1 MSRRAATQQGK
12 LRASAT
18 PRGASRAVAPEPRQ
32 WTMPVINWALVRRV
46 AVAILSVC
54 LLGIALEAWQRLE
67 VQVNQPI
74 ARISVA
80 GDLNA
85 ANRLALQQQ
94 LDAFSLTGFVTADI
108 AGMQQRL
115 EQLPWVD
122 LVRISRTWPDQ
133 LHVEVTEQQPIAR
146 WRDGEWLNSRG
157 QVFETAKAPADG
169 SVLPLL
175 TGPEGSQGQ
184 VMQQYL
190 VLTQALRPLGQKL
203 VRLEMRSRGSWFL
216 TTDSGLDLLL
226 GRDEIGEKM
235 RRFASLYERELKPE
249 AGRIARIDLRYA
261 NGLAVAWRAEET
273 AAAAP

>member
-1 MSRRAATQQGK
+1 MNTRQVTAQGR
-12 LRASAT
+12 LRAST
-18 PRGASRAVAPEPRQ
+18 TQRGASRAPQPVARQ
-32 WTMPVINWALVRRV
+32 IRLPSINWLLVRRV
-46 AVAILSVC
+46 AVALGSVC
-54 LLGIALEAWQRLE
+54 LLGVALEGWQRMAPAL
-67 VQVNQPI
+67 NQPI
-74 ARISVA
+74 ARISVE

-85 ANRLALQQQ
+85 ANRAALQER
-94 LDAFSLTGFVTADI
+94 LDAFGEAGFVTANI
-108 AGMQQRL
+108 AGMQQAL

-122 LVRISRTWPDQ
+122 QARISRIWPDQ
-133 LHVEVTEQQPIAR
+133 LHVEVSEQQPIAR

-157 QVFETAKAPADG
+157 QVFQTARAPDNGA
-169 SVLPLL
+169 VLPLL
-175 TGPEGSQGQ
+175 TGPEGSEGK

-203 VRLEMRSRGSWFL
+203 LRLEMRSRGSWFL
-216 TTDSGLDLLL
+216 TTESGLELLL

>member
-1 MSRRAATQQGK
+1 M
-12 LRASAT
+12 
-18 PRGASRAVAPEPRQ
+18 AP
-32 WTMPVINWALVRRV
+32 AL
-46 AVAILSVC
+46 
-54 LLGIALEAWQRLE
+54 
-67 VQVNQPI
+67 NQPI
-74 ARISVA
+74 ARISVE

-85 ANRLALQQQ
+85 ANRAALQER
-94 LDAFSLTGFVTADI
+94 LDAFGEAGFVTANI
-108 AGMQQRL
+108 AGMQQAL

-122 LVRISRTWPDQ
+122 QARISRIWPDQ
-133 LHVEVTEQQPIAR
+133 LHVEVSEQQPIAR

-157 QVFETAKAPADG
+157 QVFQTARAPDNGA
-169 SVLPLL
+169 VLPLL
-175 TGPEGSQGQ
+175 TGPEGSEGK

-203 VRLEMRSRGSWFL
+203 LRLEMRSRGSWFL
-216 TTDSGLDLLL
+216 TTESGLELLL